1 MLGVPEQ
8 PAPHGARRAQRQ
20 GDHGPQD
27 RGLGARNYTRNVG
40 YKTGSITYEFET
52 KTFNYD
58 RGIRLLADVMDVEE
72 AGVLDCFVAA
82 GSELQRTQVAP
93 EAVRCV
99 GALTG
104 SREPDEG
111 WDDDVADAWR
121 RAVCAAADAFAE
133 YGEGRVGGFSIG
145 SFSVT
150 NYRDDGTTG
159 AEVAR
164 EAALAELAGT
174 GLAFAGVR

>member
-1 MLGVPEQ
+1 MDGATGAAGCG
-8 PAPHGARRAQRQ
+8 PAP
-20 GDHGPQD
+20 
-27 RGLGARNYTRNVG
+27 V
-40 YKTGSITYEFET
+40 SYEF
-52 KTFNYD
+52 YQD
-58 RGIRLLADVMDVEE
+58 GYGGALSAE
-72 AGVLDCFVAA
+72 AFAEALPA
-82 GSELQRTQVAP
+82 
-93 EAVRCV
+93 AVRCV

-104 SREPDEG
+104 ARDAREE
-111 WDDDVADAWR
+111 WDDDQVEAWR

-150 NYRDDGTTG
+150 NYRDEGTTG
-159 AEVAR
+159 SVVAR

>member
-1 MLGVPEQ
+1 MDGATGAAGCG
-8 PAPHGARRAQRQ
+8 PAP
-20 GDHGPQD
+20 
-27 RGLGARNYTRNVG
+27 V
-40 YKTGSITYEFET
+40 SYEF
-52 KTFNYD
+52 YLD
-58 RGIRLLADVMDVEE
+58 GYGGALAADAFAES
-72 AGVLDCFVAA
+72 LPAA
-82 GSELQRTQVAP
+82 L
-93 EAVRCV
+93 RCL

-104 SREPDEG
+104 SREPGEG

-121 RAVCAAADAFAE
+121 RAVCAAADALAE

-150 NYRDDGTTG
+150 NYRDEGTTG
-159 AEVAR
+159 SEVAR